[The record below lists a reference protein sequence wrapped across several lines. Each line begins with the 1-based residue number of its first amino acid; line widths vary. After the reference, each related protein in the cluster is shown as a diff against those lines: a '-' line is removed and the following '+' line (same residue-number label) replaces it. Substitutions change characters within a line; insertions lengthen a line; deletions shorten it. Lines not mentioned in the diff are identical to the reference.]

1 MPTAVTSR
9 PGRQKRGTRW
19 NMSIAERRRHLEN
32 WVLLSP
38 QLILFIVLTVVPLFI
53 ALPMLFTDIGN
64 FRDTTVH
71 YIGIDNFTQLF
82 RDSRLA
88 AEYKSAVVRTARFAI
103 ANIIMVY
110 VFGLTLALL
119 MYEVGFRGGLFTLIY
134 MPMMISGFAL
144 GFIAIMLF
152 GKATGVVNQA
162 LQELGLLQA
171 PIDIKSARGTALIL
185 PILVGWQY
193 AGYNMAI
200 FLSGLLAIPK
210 ETVEAAVVDGASYLQ
225 RLLRVYFPQMVPTM
239 VIVLTFALMGSFRLF
254 DQLAALGAFAGNE
267 EAQFLSVFLV
277 RYGFA
282 SNRLALALV
291 ISIETF
297 LPLMLIALFLQY
309 VQRRLSYEA

>member
-1 MPTAVTSR
+1 MLTAVTSR
-9 PGRQKRGTRW
+9 PGRQNRRTRW
-19 NMSIAERRRHLEN
+19 NMSTAERRRHLQN
-32 WVLLSP
+32 WALLSP
-38 QLILFIVLTVVPLFI
+38 QLFLFLLLTVVPLFI

-64 FRDTTVH
+64 FRDTTVN
-71 YIGIDNFTQLF
+71 YIGLDNFTQLF
-82 RDSRLA
+82 RDPGLA
-88 AEYKSAVVRTARFAI
+88 DEYSSAVMRTARFAV

-119 MYEVGFRGGLFTLIY
+119 MYEVGFRGGPFTLIY

-144 GFIAIMLF
+144 GFVAIMLF
-152 GKATGVVNQA
+152 GKTTGVVNQA
-162 LQELGLLQA
+162 LRELGLLQA

-239 VIVLTFALMGSFRLF
+239 VIVTTFALMGSFRLF

-267 EAQFLSVFLV
+267 EAEFLSVFLV

-282 SNRLALALV
+282 ANKLALALV

-297 LPLMLIALFLQY
+297 LPLMLIAGFLQY
-309 VQRRLSYEA
+309 VQRRLSYEV

>member
-1 MPTAVTSR
+1 MLTAVTSR
-9 PGRQKRGTRW
+9 LGKQKRRTLW
-19 NMSIAERRRHLEN
+19 NMSAAERRRHLQN

-38 QLILFIVLTVVPLFI
+38 QLFLFLLLTVVPLFI

-64 FRDTTVH
+64 FRDTTVN
-71 YIGIDNFTQLF
+71 YIGLDNFTRLF
-82 RDSRLA
+82 RDPGLA
-88 AEYKSAVVRTARFAI
+88 DEYSSAVMRTARFAVF
-103 ANIIMVY
+103 NIIMVY

-119 MYEVGFRGGLFTLIY
+119 MYEVGFKGGFFTLIY

-144 GFIAIMLF
+144 GFIALMLF
-152 GKATGVVNQA
+152 GKSTGVVNQA

-193 AGYNMAI
+193 AGWNMAI

-210 ETVEAAVVDGASYLQ
+210 ETIEAAVVDGASYLQ
-225 RLLRVYFPQMVPTM
+225 RLLRVYFPQMIPTI

-267 EAQFLSVFLV
+267 EAQFLSVFLI

-297 LPLMLIALFLQY
+297 LPLMLIAGFLQY
-309 VQRRLSYEA
+309 VQRRLSYEV

>member
-1 MPTAVTSR
+1 MRTAVTSR
-9 PGRQKRGTRW
+9 PGKQERGKRS
-19 NMSIAERRRHLEN
+19 NMSTAELRRHLQN
-32 WVLLSP
+32 WALLSP

-53 ALPMLFTDIGN
+53 ALPMLFTDRGN

-71 YIGIDNFTQLF
+71 YIGLDNFTRLF
-82 RDSRLA
+82 RDPGLA
-88 AEYKSAVVRTARFAI
+88 AEYRSAVMRTARFAV

-119 MYEVGFRGGLFTLIY
+119 MYEVGFKDGLFTLIY

-152 GKATGVVNQA
+152 SKSTGVVNQA
-162 LQELGLLQA
+162 LRELGLLRV

-239 VIVLTFALMGSFRLF
+239 VIATTFALMGSFRLF
-254 DQLAALGAFAGNE
+254 AQLAALGAFSGNE
-267 EAQFLSVFLV
+267 EAQFLSVFLI

-282 SNRLALALV
+282 ANKLALALV

-297 LPLMLIALFLQY
+297 LPLMLIAGFLQY
-309 VQRRLSYEA
+309 VQRRLSYDI

>member
-1 MPTAVTSR
+1 MLTAVTSR
-9 PGRQKRGTRW
+9 LGKQKRRTLW
-19 NMSIAERRRHLEN
+19 NMSAAERRRHLQN

-38 QLILFIVLTVVPLFI
+38 QLFLFLLLTVVPLFI

-64 FRDTTVH
+64 FRDTTVN
-71 YIGIDNFTQLF
+71 YIGLDNFTRLF
-82 RDSRLA
+82 RDPGLA
-88 AEYKSAVVRTARFAI
+88 DEYSSAVMRTARFAVF
-103 ANIIMVY
+103 NIIMVY

-119 MYEVGFRGGLFTLIY
+119 MYEVGFKGGFFTLIY

-144 GFIAIMLF
+144 GFIALMLF
-152 GKATGVVNQA
+152 GKSTGVVNQA

-193 AGYNMAI
+193 AGWNMAI

-210 ETVEAAVVDGASYLQ
+210 ETIEAAVVDGASYLQ
-225 RLLRVYFPQMVPTM
+225 RLLRVYFPQMIPTI

-282 SNRLALALV
+282 ANRLALALV

-297 LPLMLIALFLQY
+297 LPLMLIAVFLQY
-309 VQRRLSYEA
+309 VQRRLSYEV